1 MQWTCSTLKIER
13 TVESSKDMQA
23 RAHLCGKAMGAPFT
37 IAISQGVL
45 VAFSFLE
52 TATIIF
58 VETAFIEAAFAAVAK
73 LLLAVAASIAE

>member
-13 TVESSKDMQA
+13 TVESSKDMQV
-23 RAHLCGKAMGAPFT
+23 RAHLCGKAMGAPLT

-58 VETAFIEAAFAAVAK
+58 VEPTFIEAAFAAVAK